1 MCMCLDTSVIILLTI
16 PPVCVNECIST
27 VSMLLTDQIFPA
39 LRSSLLQ
46 KMALRPPPQ
55 LARLTTDQDLLATK
69 SEF

>member
-46 KMALRPPPQ
+46 KMALR
-55 LARLTTDQDLLATK
+55 ATTTTGQTHYRPGPFGHK
-69 SEF
+69 K